1 LTILTGKAKRLK
13 ESWQKFGK
21 SLKKTYK
28 NVDKFSGGVLEIIR
42 VAFLRFGQ
50 TRGSEA
56 AASLAYYAFFSIF
69 PMLLV
74 FIAVGS
80 FFVDS
85 EVVEVQLTNLLQGVL
100 PGAEDLI
107 ITNIERVIKLRGAV
121 TFFAMVSL
129 IWSATSVFNILA
141 KHINRAFPGAEV
153 PDFIKGRMLGFFM
166 LLALALLMIVAFGVS
181 TLSSLVPVI
190 NIPINDK
197 ALHETFLWQI
207 GAFLV
212 PIGLNMLMFWAMYQ
226 WVPLVKVQRKA
237 AFLGGLVAGVVWEL
251 LNNAFTWYL
260 SSGFSRYQLVYG
272 SVTTVVILLFWIYL
286 SSIVILLGAHLTAS
300 IHNSIVERPA
310 DEDE

>member
-1 LTILTGKAKRLK
+1 MKITVEKMKLK
-13 ESWQKFGK
+13 KTFGK
-21 SLKKTYK
+21 FKVSLKKFYK
-28 NVDKFSGGVLEIIR
+28 DANKFSGGVLEIIR
-42 VAFLRFGQ
+42 VAFQRFSK
-50 TRGSEA
+50 TRGSEV

-85 EVVEVQLTNLLQGVL
+85 DVIQTQLVALLQGVL

-107 ITNIERVIKLRGAV
+107 ITNIDRVITLRGAV
-121 TFFAMVSL
+121 TFFALISL
-129 IWSATSVFNILA
+129 IWSATSVFNLLA
-141 KHINRAFPGAEV
+141 KNINRAFPDAEP
-153 PDFIKGRMLGFFM
+153 PDFFKGRMLGFFM
-166 LLALALLMIVAFGVS
+166 LLALALLMLVAFGVS

-190 NIPINDK
+190 NIPFNDK

-226 WVPLVKVQRKA
+226 WVPLVKVERKA
-237 AFLGGLVAGVVWEL
+237 AFLGGLVAGIVWEL

-260 SSGFSRYQLVYG
+260 SSGLSRYQLVYG

-286 SSIVILLGAHLTAS
+286 SSMVILLGAHLTAS
-300 IHNSIVERPA
+300 INQSILEKPDDDNA
-310 DEDE
+310 

>member
-1 LTILTGKAKRLK
+1 MTKKEKELK
-13 ESWQKFGK
+13 ESWQKIGRT
-21 SLKKTYK
+21 LKKFYK
-28 NVDKFSGGVLEIIR
+28 NADKFSGGVLEIIR
-42 VAFLRFGQ
+42 VAFQRFGQ

-74 FIAVGS
+74 FIAIGS

-85 EVVEVQLTNLLQGVL
+85 EIVEAQLTNLLQGVL
-100 PGAEDLI
+100 PGAEELI

-129 IWSATSVFNILA
+129 VWSATSVFNILA
-141 KHINRAFPGAEV
+141 KNINRAFPDAEV
-153 PDFIKGRMLGFFM
+153 PDFFKGRMLGFFM
-166 LLALALLMIVAFGVS
+166 LLTIGLLMLVAFGVS
-181 TLSSLVPVI
+181 TLSSLIPVI
-190 NIPINDK
+190 NIPVNDK
-197 ALHETFLWQI
+197 ALHETLLWQI

-212 PIGLNMLMFWAMYQ
+212 PVGLNMLMFWAMYQ
-226 WVPLVKVQRKA
+226 WVPMVKVERKA

-260 SSGFSRYQLVYG
+260 SSGLSRYQLVYG

-286 SSIVILLGAHLTAS
+286 SAMVILLGAHLTAS
-300 IHNSIVERPA
+300 INQSIKEKPA
-310 DEDE
+310 DEEEE